1 MKKTEVVNHE
11 GNELKKINRNN
22 CLYYFFNY
30 KGVKHKVPIFLTKA
44 VAPIPTMYTWVPIQQ
59 NFMVDDE
66 TVLHNIPYMGDEILE
81 KDKFIEELLDNYNNK
96 VHGENDSSFL
106 DDQDF
111 IQLIEALMDKTNGQD
126 ASPKKTTNEIPF
138 PRMVIFDAIAEQFP
152 SKGNAHEL
160 KAKYA

>member
-1 MKKTEVVNHE
+1 
-11 GNELKKINRNN
+11 
-22 CLYYFFNY
+22 
-30 KGVKHKVPIFLTKA
+30 
-44 VAPIPTMYTWVPIQQ
+44 
-59 NFMVDDE
+59 MVDDE

-111 IQLIEALMDKTNGQD
+111 IQLIEALMDESDQD
-126 ASPKKTTNEIPF
+126 DSTKKLPTEAIPF

-160 KAKYA
+160 KAKLDI

>member
-1 MKKTEVVNHE
+1 M
-11 GNELKKINRNN
+11 
-22 CLYYFFNY
+22 
-30 KGVKHKVPIFLTKA
+30 PIFLTKA

-96 VHGENDSSFL
+96 VHGENDSQFL

-111 IQLIEALMDKTNGQD
+111 IQLIEALMKECNSSDDTG
-126 ASPKKTTNEIPF
+126 KKRFSVDNSEENPF
-138 PRMVIFDAIAEQFP
+138 PRMVIFDAISEQFP

-160 KAKYA
+160 KAKYEILLL